1 LAGKGF
7 TPEVESSYRSKHPE
21 MNFAQVDQIEGF
33 KVDPAS
39 LQTFIK
45 GLINLRGIIV
55 PVFDP
60 RERFYLPNAIYTP
73 FHVIVVLEVQGRVM
87 GILVDEILDVL
98 EIDAQSVQDVNNLP
112 PGLQTQYLKGIAH
125 KDLDMILLLD
135 MDRLLSPEELEAL
148 DAT

>member
-1 LAGKGF
+1 MTAAQYVIFRLQELLFGVEILKIK
-7 TPEVESSYRSKHPE
+7 EVLSYRKITP
-21 MNFAQVDQIEGF
+21 I
-33 KVDPAS
+33 PS
-39 LQTFIK
+39 LQTFVK

-60 RERFYLPNAIYTP
+60 RERFYLPNVSYTP

-98 EIDAQSVQDVNNLP
+98 EIGAQSVQDTANLP

-135 MDRLLSPEELEAL
+135 MDRLLSAEELEAL

>member
-1 LAGKGF
+1 MTAVQYVIFRLQELLFGVEILKIK
-7 TPEVESSYRSKHPE
+7 EVLSYRKITP
-21 MNFAQVDQIEGF
+21 I
-33 KVDPAS
+33 PS

-45 GLINLRGIIV
+45 GLINLRGVIV

-60 RERFYLPNAIYTP
+60 RERFFLPNAAYTP

-98 EIDAQSVQDVNNLP
+98 EIGAESVQDVTNLP
-112 PGLQTQYLKGIAH
+112 PGLQTQYLRGIAH
-125 KDLDMILLLD
+125 NNSDMILLLD

>member
-1 LAGKGF
+1 MTAAQYVIFRLQELLFGVEILKIK
-7 TPEVESSYRSKHPE
+7 EVLSYRKITP
-21 MNFAQVDQIEGF
+21 I
-33 KVDPAS
+33 PS

>member
-1 LAGKGF
+1 MTAVQYVIFRLQELLFGVEILKIK
-7 TPEVESSYRSKHPE
+7 EVLSYRKITP
-21 MNFAQVDQIEGF
+21 I
-33 KVDPAS
+33 PS

-60 RERFYLPNAIYTP
+60 RERFFLPNAVYTP

-98 EIDAQSVQDVNNLP
+98 EIGAESVQDVTNLP
-112 PGLQTQYLKGIAH
+112 PGLQTQYLRGIAH
-125 KDLDMILLLD
+125 NNSDMILLLD

>member
-1 LAGKGF
+1 MATAQYIIFRLQELLFGVEILKIK
-7 TPEVESSYRSKHPE
+7 EVLSYRKITP
-21 MNFAQVDQIEGF
+21 I
-33 KVDPAS
+33 PS

-45 GLINLRGIIV
+45 GLINLRGIIM

-60 RERFYLPNAIYTP
+60 RERFYLPDVGYTA
-73 FHVIVVLEVQGRVM
+73 FHVIIVMEVQGRVM

-98 EIDAQSVQDVNNLP
+98 EIDPQSIQDTVNLP

-125 KDLDMILLLD
+125 RDLEMILLLD
-135 MDRLLSPEELEAL
+135 MDRLLNQEELEAL

>member
-1 LAGKGF
+1 MTAAQYVIFRLQELLFGVEILKIK
-7 TPEVESSYRSKHPE
+7 EVLSYRKITP
-21 MNFAQVDQIEGF
+21 I
-33 KVDPAS
+33 PS

-60 RERFYLPNAIYTP
+60 RERFFLPNATYTP

-98 EIDAQSVQDVNNLP
+98 EIGPQSVQDVTNLP

-125 KDLDMILLLD
+125 NNSDMILLLD
-135 MDRLLSPEELEAL
+135 MDQLLSPEELEAL